1 MRCGR
6 GPAFNQDPA
15 PLPLTFPGKEAE
27 SQDKG
32 RGEPRGAVLK
42 QVVRDVRSKEVASVR
57 GLKEGGRVR
66 QDLGDV
72 LGLLGTVGGVECG

>member
-1 MRCGR
+1 MGG

-15 PLPLTFPGKEAE
+15 PLPLTFPGKESE

-42 QVVRDVRSKEVASVR
+42 QVVREVRSKELASIR
-57 GLKEGGRVR
+57 GLKEVGSVSQG
-66 QDLGDV
+66 LGDV
-72 LGLLGTVGGVECG
+72 VGLLGTVGGVECGC